1 MVSKDMTDYFPTT
14 YEDSRERFKH
24 SLGLL
29 RSKWPDARLK
39 SHPLKEHPDLSIDW
53 IWADARQK
61 ENLVIVSTAEH
72 GIEGYVGSAM
82 MKVFIEEFAPR
93 LNPEN
98 TGLLL
103 IHALNPWGMK
113 HHRKVNENSVDLNRN
128 FVFDG
133 NFDPAINPE
142 FHQVEYLIN
151 PQNRMRSFG
160 IESLR
165 FWGRVLRVLLTEG
178 YAVTSRASLL
188 GQHHTPNGFYYG
200 GTNYQES
207 THVAMGLYRQALEG
221 YQNVIQLD
229 MHSGY
234 GPRYQMSITMSPLD
248 PRTSEEISTTFNYPL
263 VLKMNA
269 DEFYDMSGDMAE
281 YFYKLR
287 NAEFPEKQL
296 FACGFEFGTFGDSLF
311 ARIRSLKAMAFENQ
325 LHWHGAESEKTMEK
339 VRAEFE
345 KLYFPAEEKWRGKA
359 LADARQAF
367 EGILRA
373 YRLLDKI
380 PT

>member
-1 MVSKDMTDYFPTT
+1 
-14 YEDSRERFKH
+14 
-24 SLGLL
+24 
-29 RSKWPDARLK
+29 
-39 SHPLKEHPDLSIDW
+39 
-53 IWADARQK
+53 
-61 ENLVIVSTAEH
+61 
-72 GIEGYVGSAM
+72 
-82 MKVFIEEFAPR
+82 
-93 LNPEN
+93 
-98 TGLLL
+98 
-103 IHALNPWGMK
+103 
-113 HHRKVNENSVDLNRN
+113 
-128 FVFDG
+128 
-133 NFDPAINPE
+133 
-142 FHQVEYLIN
+142 
-151 PQNRMRSFG
+151 
-160 IESLR
+160 
-165 FWGRVLRVLLTEG
+165 
-178 YAVTSRASLL
+178 
-188 GQHHTPNGFYYG
+188 
-200 GTNYQES
+200 
-207 THVAMGLYRQALEG
+207 
-221 YQNVIQLD
+221 

-345 KLYFPAEEKWRGKA
+345 NLYFPAEEKWRGKA

>member
-1 MVSKDMTDYFPTT
+1 MTTYFPST
-14 YEDSRERFKH
+14 YEDSRERFKT
-24 SLGLL
+24 SLSLL
-29 RSKWPDARLK
+29 QSKWPDARLE

-82 MKVFIEEFAPR
+82 MKAFIEEFAPR

-113 HHRKVNENSVDLNRN
+113 HYRKVNENSVDLNRN

-142 FHQVEYLIN
+142 FQRVEYLIN

-160 IESLR
+160 IENLC
-165 FWGRVLRVLLTEG
+165 FWGRVLKALLTAG

-200 GTNYQES
+200 GTSHQES
-207 THVAMGLYRQALEG
+207 TIVATKLYRLALEG
-221 YQNVIQLD
+221 YQNVTQLD
-229 MHSGY
+229 MHTGY

-269 DEFYDMSGDMAE
+269 DEFYDISGDMAE
-281 YFYKLR
+281 YFYRLR
-287 NAEFPEKQL
+287 NADFPGKQL
-296 FACGFEFGTFGDSLF
+296 FACGFEFGTFGDSLL
-311 ARIRSLKAMAFENQ
+311 ARIRSLRTMIFENQ
-325 LHWHGAESEKTMEK
+325 LHWHGAQSDSAAER

-345 KLYFPAEEKWRGKA
+345 ELYFPVEMKWREKA
-359 LADARQAF
+359 LADGRQAF

-373 YRLLDKI
+373 NHLLE
-380 PT
+380 